1 MKTLKL
7 STGKLDIK
15 IDSNKGSAAISSSM
29 KAARIPANEQFNA
42 AVDGLESLILAMH
55 SSGVDISTEQHV
67 GSFELAYE
75 SIINVYDVVEYDK
88 EKTLVFIDRRVT
100 AIVNESIEYE
110 VNTAD
115 WEASLEEN
123 EGDFSLAFDSLC
135 NAKETQRVSY
145 LNDVDDITATH
156 SVECNT

>member
-29 KAARIPANEQFNA
+29 RAARIPANEQFNA

-55 SSGVDISTEQHV
+55 SSGIDISSDQHV

-75 SIINVYDVVEYDK
+75 SIVNVYDVVEYDN

-100 AIVNESIEYE
+100 ALVNESIEYE

-115 WEASLEEN
+115 WEAALKEN
-123 EGDFSLAFDSLC
+123 NGNHSFAFDSLR
-135 NAKETQRVSY
+135 NDKETQRVSY

-156 SVECNT
+156 STEYSI